1 MSIDNLVRRLVGW
14 RWVVGGERKTVRW
27 TMGPAPN
34 QQPRFA
40 GDPAMSR
47 HLPVAEPDRE
57 EGVVVSR
64 PRVGRQA
71 PGFLRDRTAET
82 EKGGSLCHCGAQLRL
97 QGLKPSLR
105 STGCIEKQLPSGN
118 VRHVD
123 DPPSPRLLGRP
134 RRPSRQDQIANPLDR
149 LQVRVKNA
157 PSTTGE
163 SHA

>member
-1 MSIDNLVRRLVGW
+1 MLTLFCPWWLSRLLANGTSSFGSMDDGPGSELNNLDL
-14 RWVVGGERKTVRW
+14 
-27 TMGPAPN
+27 P
-34 QQPRFA
+34 
-40 GDPAMSR
+40 PAMSR